1 MNRIRKTLT
10 GCAAIVATAAFSMAA
25 SAAVITEGF
34 TFAVASDG
42 IDNSVGHHFHSS
54 TGGEFGNPA
63 GQAEVGR
70 YFNEEVRGLS
80 EYDMAGLVLADSAF
94 VTFRVASL
102 IGLFPEYATPF
113 GANSIT
119 IYAYQ
124 GNNLENI
131 SDYQA
136 PATAVI
142 GTFNTGGLAVNDI
155 LSFDITS
162 VFNDAINASWA
173 SLGIRLQS
181 VPLVAEGAMVFADF
195 RLTTD
200 NQTSVGVPEPASIA
214 LLGLGLLGLGFARRR
229 RS

>member
-42 IDNSVGHHFHSS
+42 ANTSVGNHFHSS

-70 YFNEEVRGLS
+70 YFSEEVRGLS
-80 EYDMAGLVLADSAF
+80 EYDLASLPAADTAF
-94 VTFRVASL
+94 VTFRVTSL
-102 IGLFPEYATPF
+102 VGLFDEYPTPF
-113 GANSIT
+113 GANNIR
-119 IYAYQ
+119 IFAYQ
-124 GNNLENI
+124 GNNSENI

-136 PATAVI
+136 PATATI
-142 GTFNTGGLAVNDI
+142 GAFNTGGLMVNDI

-162 VFNDAINASWA
+162 VFNDAISLGWS

-181 VPLVAEGAMVFADF
+181 DPLVAEGAMVFANF

-200 NQTSVGVPEPASIA
+200 NQSTVGVPEPASIA

-229 RS
+229 R